1 MTQLL
6 DVRPDP
12 APTDRAHRAVA
23 TGRIVVYG
31 DFNCPWSYLAS
42 RRAAILSA
50 DGVAVD
56 WRAVTHE
63 QKAVR
68 RTSDSGT
75 RFACVREEM
84 DRVLA
89 ALVPD
94 EVLPYS
100 LAGFVPYTRAAVTGY
115 AEAYAA
121 GVAMRVRHLLFE
133 AFWLHAVDLDDPA
146 LVRTLL
152 VDAIQSGSSPSEP
165 LAKWGYS
172 VDWTGGPITTPGWRL
187 ITGWADEWRSTGKEV
202 VPALFVDGRPP
213 LFGVD
218 AVEWLGAE
226 ILDRGLDPRV
236 VPMPPP
242 TRRPSPGD
250 LTPASWAS
258 QHGNRWMRDYQQVH
272 RHRRFP
278 FAG

>member
-1 MTQLL
+1 
-6 DVRPDP
+6 
-12 APTDRAHRAVA
+12 VA
-23 TGRIVVYG
+23 AGRIVVYG

-42 RRAAILSA
+42 RRAAILAA
-50 DGVAVD
+50 DGVTVD
-56 WRAVTHE
+56 WRAVAHE
-63 QKAVR
+63 QKAGR
-68 RTSDSGT
+68 RSADSGT
-75 RFACVREEM
+75 RFACLREEM

-94 EVLPYS
+94 EVLPYAF
-100 LAGFVPYTRAAVTGY
+100 AGFVPYTRAAVTGY

-121 GVAMRVRHLLFE
+121 GVATRVRHLLFE
-133 AFWLHAVDLDDPA
+133 AFWLHAVDLDDAA

-165 LAKWGYS
+165 LAKWGYA

-187 ITGWADEWRSTGKEV
+187 ITRWADEWRSTGKEV
-202 VPALFVDGRPP
+202 VPALFVDGLRP

-236 VPMPPP
+236 VPIPPT
-242 TRRPSPGD
+242 TRRPSPRD
-250 LTPASWAS
+250 LASASWVS
-258 QHGNRWMRDYQQVH
+258 QHGNRWTRDYQQVH
-272 RHRRFP
+272 RQRRFP